1 MKQITGKYKIVAS
14 ARIIII
20 AVALLSIILS
30 GSSLITIRA
39 LDPDRTDIPKTSEN
53 KTRLSLDVN
62 LPVGGNAVAGRM
74 PFGSGKAIFYTI
86 PAVFSLY
93 NLNESRPI
101 TKATELRPNRNINL
115 HFYERL
121 TTAASISPE
130 KAREFT
136 LVGAKPSGTS

>member
-1 MKQITGKYKIVAS
+1 MKQNKRKYKVLSLARSIV
-14 ARIIII
+14 I
-20 AVALLSIILS
+20 AVALLSITLS
-30 GSSLITIRA
+30 GSSLITIRS
-39 LDPDRTDIPKTSEN
+39 LDFEKQDNLKTSQTDF
-53 KTRLSLDVN
+53 KLSLDVN
-62 LPVGGNAVAGRM
+62 LPVGGNTVADHL

-101 TKATELRPNRNINL
+101 TKITELRPNRNINQ
-115 HFYERL
+115 HSNERL

-130 KAREFT
+130 KAQEFT

>member
-1 MKQITGKYKIVAS
+1 MKQKTGKYKILAS

-20 AVALLSIILS
+20 AVALISITLS
-30 GSSLITIRA
+30 GSSLITIRVF
-39 LDPDRTDIPKTSEN
+39 DPDKTVNLKTSETDF
-53 KTRLSLDVN
+53 KLSFDVN
-62 LPVGGNAVAGRM
+62 LPVGGNTVADRL

-101 TKATELRPNRNINL
+101 TKITELRPNRKIDL

-130 KAREFT
+130 KAQEFT